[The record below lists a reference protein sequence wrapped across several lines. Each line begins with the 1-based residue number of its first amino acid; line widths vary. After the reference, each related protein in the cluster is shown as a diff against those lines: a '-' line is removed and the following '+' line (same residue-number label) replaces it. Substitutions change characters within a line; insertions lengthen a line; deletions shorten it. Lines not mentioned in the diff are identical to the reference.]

1 MPLQFL
7 VYIHRFKVKQQSRH
21 QCVII
26 SRQRLQL
33 WVLEDMA
40 LRPLWWNMQLRRR
53 NTEEWLEQSWLL
65 PDKKGQSN
73 LRVTVDPCGC
83 KALKL
88 FTLNYQGACIMDWL
102 PDSSV
107 RCVSLPSASVSTT
120 PSKWFTN
127 KHSTVLLFVIQSS
140 VLELNYVNC
149 IPGGRNGNNSK
160 NANPSIAVRI
170 CAGITTGGLAVLF
183 AQPTDVVKVRM
194 QAEARSLDGI
204 RRYSG
209 TMNAYSTIA
218 RKEGVAGLWKGIYTR
233 NVLDFNLET
242 KCIYSSF

>member
-40 LRPLWWNMQLRRR
+40 LRPLWWNMQLQRR

-140 VLELNYVNC
+140 VWKLIMLITFQVDEMVIIARMQILALLWEYALVSLRVDWPSSLPSRPTLSKSECKQKLVHLTELDDTLELWML
-149 IPGGRNGNNSK
+149 IQ
-160 NANPSIAVRI
+160 
-170 CAGITTGGLAVLF
+170 LLL
-183 AQPTDVVKVRM
+183 VK
-194 QAEARSLDGI
+194 
-204 RRYSG
+204 
-209 TMNAYSTIA
+209 
-218 RKEGVAGLWKGIYTR
+218 KESPACGKVYTQ
-233 NVLDFNLET
+233 ET
-242 KCIYSSF
+242 Y